1 MIQRIG
7 QRASVETPNLDAVP
21 EPYRAAVED
30 MFDTWG
36 DMSAR
41 NTVLKRYYDMKNE
54 MKSLG
59 ISIPP
64 MLEMVNCVTGWCA
77 KAIKAHSVRSV
88 FDGFV
93 FDGAEDQDLK
103 RLVRENRLRSLYRQ
117 ACASALTYGVSAM
130 TVMRGGPGQ
139 PEAMV
144 RVFSANQFCCLWDKD
159 ARRIR
164 CGVVLADVDRSGNAS
179 RYVCHFPDAVL
190 TLVRIGSGS
199 GPYEW
204 GCETEPNPMGRPLME
219 VFTYDPDPDRPLGHS
234 MLTPEILGIVDKAM
248 RDVLRM
254 EVGAE
259 FFTFPQRYI
268 LGAKDDLFSVKGGD
282 GGEGDGEDEDEGG
295 PAAPPSPIAKFN
307 AYVGS
312 FLAITKDEDGD
323 VPTVGQ
329 FAAPT
334 ADNFTRVFEN
344 DAQRFS
350 GATNVPLAQL
360 GVLSNTYTSSDALG
374 AANDPLILEVE
385 QINEHNA
392 EALETVAQMMM
403 AVKDGVPISGL
414 TDEQR
419 AVQAC
424 FKDPRCRPSR
434 RAPTRG
440 RNSPPRTRA
449 CWAPASTT
457 RAWACP
463 SRPSTAW
470 SARSSR
476 AGPSRRSTPW
486 PTRWPSRPRGPRPC
500 RPPAVR
506 RSDTARGLRPLRP
519 RARHQRRPA
528 AGGGRAGDRR
538 VRRTLRR

>member
-1 MIQRIG
+1 
-7 QRASVETPNLDAVP
+7 
-21 EPYRAAVED
+21 
-30 MFDTWG
+30 
-36 DMSAR
+36 
-41 NTVLKRYYDMKNE
+41 
-54 MKSLG
+54 
-59 ISIPP
+59 
-64 MLEMVNCVTGWCA
+64 
-77 KAIKAHSVRSV
+77 
-88 FDGFV
+88 
-93 FDGAEDQDLK
+93 
-103 RLVRENRLRSLYRQ
+103 
-117 ACASALTYGVSAM
+117 
-130 TVMRGGPGQ
+130 
-139 PEAMV
+139 
-144 RVFSANQFCCLWDKD
+144 
-159 ARRIR
+159 
-164 CGVVLADVDRSGNAS
+164 
-179 RYVCHFPDAVL
+179 
-190 TLVRIGSGS
+190 
-199 GPYEW
+199 
-204 GCETEPNPMGRPLME
+204 MGRPLME

-268 LGAKDDLFSVKGGD
+268 LGAKDDLFSVKDGD
-282 GGEGDGEDEDEGG
+282 GGEGDDEDEDEGG
-295 PAAPPSPIAKFN
+295 PATPPSPIAKFN

-419 AVQAC
+419 AVQAY
-424 FKDPRCRPSR
+424 FKDPSMPTIAA
-434 RAPTRG
+434 RADAWTKLAAADESMLGTRVYYEGVGLSQPTIDRLEREKQQSG
-440 RNSPPRTRA
+440 AIAALNAMAETMA
-449 CWAPASTT
+449 AQA
-457 RAWACP
+457 AKA
-463 SRPSTAW
+463 A
-470 SARSSR
+470 AL
-476 AGPSRRSTPW
+476 
-486 PTRWPSRPRGPRPC
+486 
-500 RPPAVR
+500 PPA
-506 RSDTARGLRPLRP
+506 
-519 RARHQRRPA
+519 
-528 AGGGRAGDRR
+528 GGEAE
-538 VRRTLRR
+538 

>member
-93 FDGAEDQDLK
+93 FDGFVFDGEEDQDLK
-103 RLVRENRLRSLYRQ
+103 RLVRENRLRSLYQQ

-190 TLVRIGSGS
+190 TLVRIGSGG

-219 VFTYDPDPDRPLGHS
+219 VFTYDPNPDRPLGHS

-268 LGAKDDLFSVKGGD
+268 LGAKDDLFSVKDGD
-282 GGEGDGEDEDEGG
+282 GGEGDDDDDDEDGT
-295 PAAPPSPIAKFN
+295 AAPPSPIAKFN

-419 AVQAC
+419 AVQAY
-424 FKDPRCRPSR
+424 FKDPSMPTIAA
-434 RAPTRG
+434 RADAWTKLAAADESMLGTRVYYEGVGLSQPTIDRLEREKQQSG
-440 RNSPPRTRA
+440 A
-449 CWAPASTT
+449 IASLNAMAETM
-457 RAWACP
+457 AAQ
-463 SRPSTAW
+463 A
-470 SARSSR
+470 AK
-476 AGPSRRSTPW
+476 AAAL
-486 PTRWPSRPRGPRPC
+486 
-500 RPPAVR
+500 PPA
-506 RSDTARGLRPLRP
+506 
-519 RARHQRRPA
+519 
-528 AGGGRAGDRR
+528 GGEAE
-538 VRRTLRR
+538 

>member
-130 TVMRGGPGQ
+130 TVMKGGPGQ

-159 ARRIR
+159 AAASAAASSSPTSTGRATPPATCATSRTRSSRWCASARAAAHTSGDARRSRTPWGARSWR
-164 CGVVLADVDRSGNAS
+164 CSPTTPTRTARSATPCS
-179 RYVCHFPDAVL
+179 RPRSWVSS
-190 TLVRIGSGS
+190 TR
-199 GPYEW
+199 
-204 GCETEPNPMGRPLME
+204 
-219 VFTYDPDPDRPLGHS
+219 
-234 MLTPEILGIVDKAM
+234 AM

-268 LGAKDDLFSVKGGD
+268 LGAKDGLFSVKDGD
-282 GGEGDGEDEDEGG
+282 GDEGEDEGG
-295 PAAPPSPIAKFN
+295 DSVPSPIAKFN

-392 EALETVAQMMM
+392 EALETIAQMMM

-419 AVQAC
+419 AVQAY
-424 FKDPRCRPSR
+424 FKDPSMPTIAA
-434 RAPTRG
+434 RADAWTKLAAADESMLGTRVYYEGVGLSQPTIDRLEREKQQG
-440 RNSPPRTRA
+440 GA
-449 CWAPASTT
+449 IASLN
-457 RAWACP
+457 AMA
-463 SRPSTAW
+463 
-470 SARSSR
+470 
-476 AGPSRRSTPW
+476 
-486 PTRWPSRPRGPRPC
+486 
-500 RPPAVR
+500 
-506 RSDTARGLRPLRP
+506 DTMAIEAAKAAALP
-519 RARHQRRPA
+519 H
-528 AGGGRAGDRR
+528 AGGEAE
-538 VRRTLRR
+538 

>member
-30 MFDTWG
+30 MFETWG
-36 DMSAR
+36 DVSAR

-164 CGVVLADVDRSGNAS
+164 CGVVLADADRSGNAS

-190 TLVRIGSGS
+190 TLVRIGLGS

-204 GCETEPNPMGRPLME
+204 DCETEPNPMGRPLME

-268 LGAKDDLFSVKGGD
+268 LGAKDDLFSVKDGD
-282 GGEGDGEDEDEGG
+282 GGEGDDEDEDEGG

-419 AVQAC
+419 AVQAY
-424 FKDPRCRPSR
+424 FKDPSMPTIAA
-434 RAPTRG
+434 RADAWTKLAAADESMLGTRVYYEGVGLSQPTIDRLEREKQQSG
-440 RNSPPRTRA
+440 AIAALNAMAETMA
-449 CWAPASTT
+449 AQA
-457 RAWACP
+457 AKA
-463 SRPSTAW
+463 A
-470 SARSSR
+470 AL
-476 AGPSRRSTPW
+476 
-486 PTRWPSRPRGPRPC
+486 
-500 RPPAVR
+500 PPA
-506 RSDTARGLRPLRP
+506 
-519 RARHQRRPA
+519 
-528 AGGGRAGDRR
+528 GGEAE
-538 VRRTLRR
+538 